1 MSGSKKARGLL
12 VLYRDSHTPPPHPKR
27 TSRTKK
33 PRESRPAKRERLA
46 QLATQPVPTLFQHNP
61 YKTNRSQFPAKSYT
75 ENIGSFCEMARKRK
89 TAIVRNLKMT
99 GRSFSHLVTI
109 NLYEQQHPDLINPV
123 FNAFAKNLGTHGLDG
138 HWTIEVNKKNF
149 LHWHLLFLNFKGN
162 PSQLKQLLTRYL
174 KDVQFP
180 RFRVEVE
187 CRKHK
192 NRNLLDYCLKVLK
205 PGYKSFDAE
214 DGDLGN
220 GPVAVPVPDLYKDK
234 RVLFAKKTGFD
245 KHGTF
250 GKFWAPGWSHK
261 KFREV
266 IKQETAAVEKNIKDP
281 RVLRLVEHLHQKLGI
296 RFNDVKWAYALDP
309 YTPEIEAMMAAL
321 EESSEEPAAPH
332 KPIPKKTGR
341 RRPSRTKAVRRQT
354 KASDLVRSVFGAK
367 TTRRT
372 RRNRPSRSRTRH
384 SIPRP
389 LFNNSRNFEI
399 SIFRSGLRVP
409 SPSDIRL
416 PRGHSP

>member
-12 VLYRDSHTPPPHPKR
+12 VLYRDSHTPQSNPKR
-27 TSRTKK
+27 TKRTKN

-61 YKTNRSQFPAKSYT
+61 FKTNPSQFPAKSYT
-75 ENIGSFCEMARKRK
+75 DNIGSFCEMARKRK
-89 TAIVRNLKMT
+89 TAIRRNLKMT

-109 NLYEQQHPDLINPV
+109 NLYEQQHPELINPI

-138 HWTIEVNKKNF
+138 HWTIEVNKKNL
-149 LHWHLLFLNFKGN
+149 LHWHLLFLDFKGN
-162 PSQLKQLLTRYL
+162 PSQLKQLVTRFL
-174 KDVQFP
+174 KVVQFP

-192 NRNLLDYCLKVLK
+192 DRNLLDYCLKVLK

-214 DGDLGN
+214 DNILGSST
-220 GPVAVPVPDLYKDK
+220 VSQLVPDLYKDK

-250 GKFWAPGWSHK
+250 GKFWAPGWNHK
-261 KFREV
+261 QLRDLIRRE
-266 IKQETAAVEKNIKDP
+266 TSAVEKNIKDP

-296 RFNDVKWAYALDP
+296 KFNTVKWAYALDP

-341 RRPSRTKAVRRQT
+341 RRPSRTKGVRRQA

-367 TTRRT
+367 TARRT

-389 LFNNSRNFEI
+389 LFNNSRNSEI
-399 SIFRSGLRVP
+399 SIFRSGLLSP

>member
-12 VLYRDSHTPPPHPKR
+12 VLYRDSHTPQSHPKR
-27 TSRTKK
+27 SKRTKK
-33 PRESRPAKRERLA
+33 PTESRPAKRERLA
-46 QLATQPVPTLFQHNP
+46 QLATQPVPTLFQNNP
-61 YKTNRSQFPAKSYT
+61 YKTNPSRFPAKSYT
-75 ENIGSFCEMARKRK
+75 DNVGSFCEMARKRR
-89 TAIVRNLKMT
+89 TAIRRNLKMT

-109 NLYEQQHPDLINPV
+109 NLYEEQHPALINPV
-123 FNAFAKNLGTHGLDG
+123 FNAFAKNLGVRGLDG
-138 HWTIEVNKKNF
+138 HWTIEVNKKNL
-149 LHWHLLFLNFKGN
+149 LHWHLLFLDFKGT
-162 PSQLKQLLTRYL
+162 PSQLKQLVTHYL

-187 CRKHK
+187 CRKQK
-192 NRNLLDYCLKVLK
+192 DRNLLDYCLKILK

-220 GPVAVPVPDLYKDK
+220 SPVSVPVPDLYQDK

-250 GKFWAPGWSHK
+250 GKFWAPGWNHK
-261 KFREV
+261 KLREV

-296 RFNDVKWAYALDP
+296 PFNTVKWAYALEP

-321 EESSEEPAAPH
+321 EESSEEPVAAH
-332 KPIPKKTGR
+332 KPVQKKTGR
-341 RRPSRTKAVRRQT
+341 GRPRKAKAVRRQA
-354 KASDLVRSVFGAK
+354 KASDFVRSVFGAK

-389 LFNNSRNFEI
+389 LFNNSRTFEI
-399 SIFRSGLRVP
+399 SIFHSGLLSP